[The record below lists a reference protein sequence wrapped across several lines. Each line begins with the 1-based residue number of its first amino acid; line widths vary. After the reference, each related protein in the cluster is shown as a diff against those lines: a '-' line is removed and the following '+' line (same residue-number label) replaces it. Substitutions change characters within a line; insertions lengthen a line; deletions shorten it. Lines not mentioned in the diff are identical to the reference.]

1 MVNIYENFSAGTVE
15 YHRNRAKHTKERLFL
30 LNERNVMIYNIDEKM
45 KRGVVMSYNNRLKYV
60 RENKSLKQA
69 EVAEMLDIKQQQYS
83 EYERGFRQMPINYLV
98 RFCQKLDVSADY
110 ILGLD
115 GGTTAVANAG

>member
-1 MVNIYENFSAGTVE
+1 M
-15 YHRNRAKHTKERLFL
+15 LFL
-30 LNERNVMIYNIDEKM
+30 NVRNAIMYNNDEIKE
-45 KRGVVMSYNNRLKYV
+45 RGVVMSYNNRLKFV

-69 EVAEMLDIKQQQYS
+69 EVAKMLDIKQQQYS

-98 RFCQKLDVSADY
+98 RFCKELDVSADY

-115 GGTTAVANAG
+115 SGVTAVANAG

>member
-1 MVNIYENFSAGTVE
+1 
-15 YHRNRAKHTKERLFL
+15 
-30 LNERNVMIYNIDEKM
+30 
-45 KRGVVMSYNNRLKYV
+45 MSYNNRLKFV

-69 EVAEMLDIKQQQYS
+69 EVAKMLDIKQQQYS

-98 RFCQKLDVSADY
+98 RFCEKLDVSADY

-115 GGTTAVANAG
+115 GRANTVSIAG

>member
-1 MVNIYENFSAGTVE
+1 
-15 YHRNRAKHTKERLFL
+15 
-30 LNERNVMIYNIDEKM
+30 
-45 KRGVVMSYNNRLKYV
+45 MSYNNRLKFV

-69 EVAEMLDIKQQQYS
+69 EVAKMLDIKQQQYS

-98 RFCQKLDVSADY
+98 RFCEKLDVSADY

-115 GGTTAVANAG
+115 GSANTVSIAG

>member
-1 MVNIYENFSAGTVE
+1 M
-15 YHRNRAKHTKERLFL
+15 

-69 EVAEMLDIKQQQYS
+69 EVAKMLDIKQQQYS

>member
-1 MVNIYENFSAGTVE
+1 
-15 YHRNRAKHTKERLFL
+15 
-30 LNERNVMIYNIDEKM
+30 
-45 KRGVVMSYNNRLKYV
+45 
-60 RENKSLKQA
+60 
-69 EVAEMLDIKQQQYS
+69 MLDIKQQQYS